1 MLKLKEQFCLFTFYF
16 LLEFMPAPSIHGFAE
31 KVALIINGSDGIG
44 RAVAMQLALQG
55 CFVICSYAK
64 TSDEAKSAL
73 DELQM
78 LGTLANSFE
87 FTDAKT
93 LIDEVEKLFG
103 RLDLLVNCVKSD
115 ADSSFQIE
123 TITNESVCLMKNR
136 PKGLIVNVINENQD
150 VKFVENLPSHFRQNA
165 VVTKV
170 KQEVIEH
177 ELFTSNNNDDIARVV
192 LFFL

>member
-1 MLKLKEQFCLFTFYF
+1 
-16 LLEFMPAPSIHGFAE
+16 MPAPSIHGFAE

-55 CFVICSYAK
+55 CFVICSYSK
-64 TSDEAKSAL
+64 TLQEYKSAL

-87 FTDAKT
+87 YIDAKT
-93 LIDEVEKLFG
+93 LIDEVDKLFG

-115 ADSSFQIE
+115 EDSSFQIN
-123 TITNESVCLMKNR
+123 TITRESLRLMEFR
-136 PKGLIVNVINENQD
+136 PKGLIVNVINENQE

-170 KQEVIEH
+170 KKEVIEH
-177 ELFTSNNNDDIARVV
+177 ELFTTNNHDDIARVV
-192 LFFL
+192 LFFLSNESKALNNQVLFTD